1 MRARSSHIRLPSCWL
16 SAIQNW
22 PPVGP
27 EKALKEFDK
36 ALASLPPQLE
46 QHGSQPFFA
55 GLAHA
60 RSLALGALGQQH

>member
-46 QHGSQPFFA
+46 HVRCQWWRPPA
-55 GLAHA
+55 LYCA
-60 RSLALGALGQQH
+60 RQ